1 MKSESEV
8 LELLDLIVKEARYY
22 AETLEALSE
31 EQRKSVPDA
40 ENEYRAML
48 YDLAQVAGYALLRV
62 DERNPGMILV
72 ADELQAWLDDENSEY
87 DEYFNLP

>member
-22 AETLEALSE
+22 AETLEALRE

-62 DERNPGMILV
+62 AEGNPGMTLV